1 MMDFIFRILNCYLLM
16 SNDGKQYSKKVHDFD
31 LTNLA
36 TAMKTCSFVSF
47 DTTHD
52 ADFVAVGH
60 NYCSPDLLAESQSAI
75 YVPASRSIRTWG

>member
-52 ADFVAVGH
+52 VGH
-60 NYCSPDLLAESQSAI
+60 LRAGKSVNSNLGITVHEEL
-75 YVPASRSIRTWG
+75 